1 MTRSERIQPI
11 KEIADTRERNA
22 GAVVAQAEH
31 ALRDRE
37 QQLAQLRNYLDDY
50 VRKNAPGLGTV
61 DPVRLNNYRAFLA
74 RLTEAVRAQE
84 QLVEMASR
92 EYERKRED
100 WRVQHVEAA
109 ALGRAVQRMQVFER
123 TEQDRREQKESD
135 EDTAKRNQGPEKG
148 SDLFSR

>member
-11 KEIADTRERNA
+11 KDIADTRERNA
-22 GAVVAQAEH
+22 GAVVAEAER

-37 QQLAQLRNYLDDY
+37 QQLGQLKKYLDEY
-50 VRKNAPGLGTV
+50 VRKNTPGLGAV
-61 DPVRLNNYRAFLA
+61 DPVRLGNYRAFLV

-84 QLVEMASR
+84 QLVEQAGR

-100 WRVQHVEAA
+100 WRVQHIEAA
-109 ALGRAVQRMQVFER
+109 ALGRAVERMQLHER

-135 EDTAKRNQGPEKG
+135 EDTTNRHTKR
-148 SDLFSR
+148 

>member
-1 MTRSERIQPI
+1 MSRSDRIQPI

-22 GAVVAQAEH
+22 GAVVAQAER

-37 QQLAQLRNYLDDY
+37 RQLAQLRQYLDEY
-50 VRKNAPGLGTV
+50 MRKNTPGLGSV
-61 DPVRLNNYRAFLA
+61 DPVRLENYRAFLA

-84 QLVEMASR
+84 QLVEQANR

-109 ALGRAVQRMQVFER
+109 ALGRAVERMQVSER
-123 TEQDRREQKESD
+123 TEQDRREQKEGD
-135 EDTAKRNQGPEKG
+135 EDTANRLSKKG
-148 SDLFSR
+148 DRFI

>member
-1 MTRSERIQPI
+1 MSRSDRIQPI

-22 GAVVAQAEH
+22 GAVVAQAER

-37 QQLAQLRNYLDDY
+37 RQLAQLRQYLDEY
-50 VRKNAPGLGTV
+50 MRKNTPGLGSV
-61 DPVRLNNYRAFLA
+61 DPVRLENYRAFLA

-84 QLVEMASR
+84 QLVEQANR

-109 ALGRAVQRMQVFER
+109 ALGRAVERMQVSER
-123 TEQDRREQKESD
+123 TEQDRREQKEAD
-135 EDTAKRNQGPEKG
+135 EDTANRLKKSPA
-148 SDLFSR
+148 

>member
-1 MTRSERIQPI
+1 MSRSERIQPI
-11 KEIADTRERNA
+11 KDIADTRERNA
-22 GAVVAQAEH
+22 GAVVAQAER

-37 QQLAQLRNYLDDY
+37 QQLAQLRKYLDEY
-50 VRKNAPGLGTV
+50 VLKNTPGIGSV

-84 QLVEMASR
+84 QLVEQASQ

-109 ALGRAVQRMQVFER
+109 ALGRAVERMQLFER

-135 EDTAKRNQGPEKG
+135 EDTANRARRP
-148 SDLFSR
+148 D

>member
-1 MTRSERIQPI
+1 MTRSERIQPV

-22 GAVVAQAEH
+22 GAVVAQAER
-31 ALRDRE
+31 ALKDRE
-37 QQLAQLRNYLDDY
+37 QQLAQLSNYLDDY
-50 VRKNAPGLGTV
+50 VRKNSPGIGTV
-61 DPVRLNNYRAFLA
+61 DPVRLNNYRAFLT

-92 EYERKRED
+92 EYERKKED

-109 ALGRAVQRMQVFER
+109 ALGRAVERMQVVER

-135 EDTAKRNQGPEKG
+135 EDTTNRLKR
-148 SDLFSR
+148 

>member
-1 MTRSERIQPI
+1 MSRSERIQPI
-11 KEIADTRERNA
+11 KDIADTRERNA
-22 GAVVAQAEH
+22 GAVVAQAER

-37 QQLAQLRNYLDDY
+37 QQLAQLKRYLDEY
-50 VRKNAPGLGTV
+50 VRKNTPGIGSV

-84 QLVEMASR
+84 QLVEQASQ
-92 EYERKRED
+92 EYDRKRED

-109 ALGRAVQRMQVFER
+109 ALGRAVERMQLFER

-135 EDTAKRNQGPEKG
+135 EDTSNRRKRPE
-148 SDLFSR
+148 